1 MRQGQRRS
9 FARSREVQGLL
20 LADAQRHGQARAEL
34 TAEDVAVTAWSLQG
48 VLDVTR
54 GLSVTA
60 WPRHL
65 EVLLAGLR
73 PASHS
78 LRTPALTP
86 TEMDAVI
93 RATPTAPTERNDP
106 P

>member
-1 MRQGQRRS
+1 MALDGS
-9 FARSREVQGLL
+9 ARPLRKDAEANLERI
-20 LADAQRHGQARAEL
+20 LASA
-34 TAEDVAVTAWSLQG
+34 TVTAWSLQG